1 MESQSC
7 FNTSHVTLYLLQTTQ
22 ILHMEEV
29 SIHHMLLFITFRE
42 HTLHGCS
49 FVSIHHMLLFICSRQ
64 DSGENVP
71 GFQYITCYSLSKKR
85 VRKNTGRILFQYIT
99 CYSLSFRWE
108 LHSVTVF
115 LFQYITCYSLSV
127 IGLVTVHTCE
137 RFNTSHVTL
146 YPIDPKKLDNTDFSF
161 NTSHVTLYRK
171 QIFTLFCKINR
182 FNTSHVTLY
191 QRVTVGK

>member
-1 MESQSC
+1 M
-7 FNTSHVTLYLLQTTQ
+7 LLFIYKNRIFQNQ
-22 ILHMEEV
+22 WNHV
-29 SIHHMLLFITFRE
+29 SIHHMLLFIKCTVE
-42 HTLHGCS
+42 PPL
-49 FVSIHHMLLFICSRQ
+49 FVST
-64 DSGENVP
+64 
-71 GFQYITCYSLSKKR
+71 FQYITWYSLSQAP
-85 VRKNTGRILFQYIT
+85 NPFYHLQ
-99 CYSLSFRWE
+99 SW
-108 LHSVTVF
+108 
-115 LFQYITCYSLSV
+115 FQYITCYSLSV

>member
-1 MESQSC
+1 M
-7 FNTSHVTLYLLQTTQ
+7 LLFIYKNRIFQNQ
-22 ILHMEEV
+22 WNHV
-29 SIHHMLLFITFRE
+29 SIHHMLLFIKCTVE
-42 HTLHGCS
+42 PPL
-49 FVSIHHMLLFICSRQ
+49 FVST
-64 DSGENVP
+64 
-71 GFQYITCYSLSKKR
+71 FQYITCYSLSQAP
-85 VRKNTGRILFQYIT
+85 NPFYHLQ
-99 CYSLSFRWE
+99 SW
-108 LHSVTVF
+108 
-115 LFQYITCYSLSV
+115 FQYITCYSLSV

-191 QRVTVGK
+191 QQIAQKLNGIK

>member
-1 MESQSC
+1 M
-7 FNTSHVTLYLLQTTQ
+7 LLFIYKNRIFQNQ
-22 ILHMEEV
+22 WNHV
-29 SIHHMLLFITFRE
+29 SIHHMLLFIKCTVE
-42 HTLHGCS
+42 PPL
-49 FVSIHHMLLFICSRQ
+49 FVST
-64 DSGENVP
+64 
-71 GFQYITCYSLSKKR
+71 FQYITCYSLSQAP
-85 VRKNTGRILFQYIT
+85 NPFYHLQ
-99 CYSLSFRWE
+99 SW
-108 LHSVTVF
+108 
-115 LFQYITCYSLSV
+115 FQYITCYSLSV

>member
-1 MESQSC
+1 
-7 FNTSHVTLYLLQTTQ
+7 
-22 ILHMEEV
+22 
-29 SIHHMLLFITFRE
+29 MLLFIKCTVE
-42 HTLHGCS
+42 PPL
-49 FVSIHHMLLFICSRQ
+49 FVST
-64 DSGENVP
+64 
-71 GFQYITCYSLSKKR
+71 FQYITCYSLSQAP
-85 VRKNTGRILFQYIT
+85 NPFYHLQ
-99 CYSLSFRWE
+99 SW
-108 LHSVTVF
+108 
-115 LFQYITCYSLSV
+115 FQYITCYSLSV

-191 QRVTVGK
+191 HFHLHSTTSTDFQVSIHHMLLFIRFLDTQYFFFPRFNTSHVTLYQQIAQKLNGIK